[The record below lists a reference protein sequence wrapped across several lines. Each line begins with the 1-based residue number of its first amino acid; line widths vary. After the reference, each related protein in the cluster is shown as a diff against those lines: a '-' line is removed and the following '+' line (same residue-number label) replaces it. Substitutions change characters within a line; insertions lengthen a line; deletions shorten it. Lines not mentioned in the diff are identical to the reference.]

1 MLRGEI
7 GGLGYARNGVGHLG
21 FSPSVLGLRQGNQDT
36 KRS

>member
-7 GGLGYARNGVGHLG
+7 GGLGYARNSVGHLG
-21 FSPSVLGLRQGNQDT
+21 FSPGVLGLRQGNQDT

>member
-7 GGLGYARNGVGHLG
+7 GGLGYARNSVSHLG
-21 FSPSVLGLRQGNQDT
+21 FSPGVLDLRQGNQDT

>member
-7 GGLGYARNGVGHLG
+7 GGLGYARNSVSHLG
-21 FSPSVLGLRQGNQDT
+21 FSLGVLGLRQGNQDT